1 MIHTIYL
8 GLGTNVGDRKRHLQ
22 EAIDSFFPNINCLQL
37 SSIYETKPVG
47 YTEQTEFLN
56 QVVLAE
62 TDLAPLALL
71 NQIKYIENKLG
82 RQPTF
87 RFGPRAIDIDVLFY
101 DDLVQETPRL
111 TIPHPRLL
119 ERAFVLV
126 PLAEIAPQFV
136 HPVLKKRIID
146 LAGEV
151 SRSGVKFYAQPSE

>member
-1 MIHTIYL
+1 MILTIYL

-71 NQIKYIENKLG
+71 DQIKYIENKLG

-87 RFGPRAIDIDVLFY
+87 RFGPRAIDIDILFY

>member
-87 RFGPRAIDIDVLFY
+87 RFGPRVIDIDILFY
-101 DDLVQETPRL
+101 DDLMQETPRL

>member
-1 MIHTIYL
+1 MVHTIYL

-22 EAIDSFFPNINCLQL
+22 EAVDSFFPHINCLQL

-62 TDLAPLALL
+62 TKLAPLPLL
-71 NQIKYIENKLG
+71 NQLKYIETKMG

-87 RFGPRAIDIDVLFY
+87 RFGPRAIDLDILFY
-101 DDLVQETPRL
+101 DDLVMETPRL
-111 TIPHPRLL
+111 TIPHPRLQ
-119 ERAFVLV
+119 ERSFVLI
-126 PLAEIAPQFV
+126 PLAEIAPQFI

-151 SRSGVKFYAQPSE
+151 SRTGVRFYAQPSG

>member
-1 MIHTIYL
+1 
-8 GLGTNVGDRKRHLQ
+8 
-22 EAIDSFFPNINCLQL
+22 
-37 SSIYETKPVG
+37 
-47 YTEQTEFLN
+47 
-56 QVVLAE
+56 VVLAE

-87 RFGPRAIDIDVLFY
+87 RFGPRVIDIDILFY